1 MANGNAPANAAGH
14 PYFRSAEFKD
24 VYSNNVR
31 IAASPL
37 DFTMMFGRLTE
48 LGGVTSLEDVVHT
61 RLSPYQ
67 FKILVK
73 QVVSGLE
80 AWEEVFGNIPVN
92 LPEIKKE
99 TMVEALTNM
108 KNSIKGSVS

>member
-1 MANGNAPANAAGH
+1 MAKNVPTNVAVQPSL
-14 PYFRSAEFKD
+14 RSAEFKD
-24 VYSNNVR
+24 IYSNNVR

-37 DFTMMFGRLTE
+37 DITLIFGRLTE
-48 LGGVTSLEDVVHT
+48 IGGGTVLEDLVHT

-73 QVVSGLE
+73 QVSTSLE

-99 TMVEALTNM
+99 AVVEALTNM
-108 KNSIKGSVS
+108 KNSIRVS

>member
-1 MANGNAPANAAGH
+1 MAKNAPTNVAVQ
-14 PYFRSAEFKD
+14 PTLRSAEFKD
-24 VYSNNVR
+24 IYSNNVR

-37 DFTMMFGRLTE
+37 DITLIFGRLTE
-48 LGGVTSLEDVVHT
+48 IGGGTVLEDLVHT

-73 QVVSGLE
+73 HVSISLE
-80 AWEEVFGNIPVN
+80 AWEEVFGNIPVT

-99 TMVEALTNM
+99 AIVEALTNM
-108 KNSIKGSVS
+108 KNLTRVS